1 MRRIATVSLTA
12 GSLVLGMAAH
22 AVPARAEEAADA
34 SSSRVKPLAKGSF
47 KTKNGR
53 AKAFRQI
60 EASGSYQV
68 THDKITVKFKVR
80 DKKRDGWTPA
90 VQFAALEAWDGEGT
104 GLYFPLAKNLR
115 NGRGAP
121 EPNQSATIE
130 GPPINNTVEPPRGST
145 RPVCRSCSTV
155 KPKPKPRPKKGPADG
170 RYTFKFKKSF
180 SSKYT
185 EYLAVREVLLR
196 KKGKKYQYK
205 VGPTTIVYAAAEGP
219 HFAIDPAQNARAAGP
234 DGVSVRRSTVRDGRY
249 REAVRAGLAENAR
262 RAVPKGWTHFTNK
275 KLPGQLGGS
284 TETWGYFTGYRNDSG
299 GTNAR
304 LTLRLRDNKA
314 DRRYAG
320 TVVAF
325 TNADGSV
332 ADQWTLSNL
341 QDLKG
346 RWTSRVVHST
356 FSDHL
361 LYQSCVGL
369 YDEVD
374 GKVVF
379 VPTTCGEPQLLY

>member
-1 MRRIATVSLTA
+1 MRRIATVGLAA

-22 AVPARAEEAADA
+22 AVPAGAEEAAA
-34 SSSRVKPLAKGSF
+34 PSSSRAKPVAKGGF
-47 KTKNGR
+47 KSKNGR
-53 AKAFRQI
+53 AKAFRDI

-68 THDKITVKFKVR
+68 THDRITVRFKVR

-115 NGRGAP
+115 NGRGTP
-121 EPNQSATIE
+121 NPNQSGTIA
-130 GPPINNTVEPPRGST
+130 GPPISNTVEPKGSEQ
-145 RPVCRSCSTV
+145 PECRSCSTV
-155 KPKPKPRPKKGPADG
+155 KPRPKPKPKKGPADG

-205 VGPTTIVYAAAEGP
+205 VGPTTIVYAASEGP
-219 HFAIDPAQNARAAGP
+219 HLALDPAQNARTADSG
-234 DGVSVRRSTVRDGRY
+234 GVAVQRRVVRDGRY
-249 REAVRAGLAENAR
+249 KKALRDGLASSR
-262 RAVPKGWTHFTNK
+262 RAIPKGWTHFTNK
-275 KLPGQLGGS
+275 KLPGQLDGN

-304 LTLRLRDNKA
+304 LTLRVRDNKA

-320 TVVAF
+320 TIVAF
-325 TNADGSV
+325 TNADASV
-332 ADQWTLSNL
+332 AEEWALSNL

-346 RWTSRVVHST
+346 RWTSRVVHSAYT
-356 FSDHL
+356 DHL

-369 YDEVD
+369 YDQVD
-374 GKVVF
+374 GRLVF
-379 VPTTCGEPQLLY
+379 VPTTCGEPQVLY